1 MTFWEGVLL
10 IVGGLAAGTINTI
23 AGGGSL
29 LTVPLL
35 VLAGVEGNVAN
46 GSNRLGVL
54 TSSTVAHFS
63 FRRQGISVL
72 RHSVPV
78 LVPVIVGSVIGAA
91 LVGQLADGTFEKVF
105 GFLMIPVLIA
115 SFLPKKKQTEMPK
128 LGAKGTLVMFFFVGL
143 YGGAFQAGVGLILV
157 AALSRSGFD
166 LINASAVKVIV
177 TVTLALSAI
186 PVFVLNDQ
194 IAWGPA
200 AILAIGF
207 GAGGFFGAK
216 LAVKGGER
224 LIRPVLFAAVI
235 GLSGRLLGLW

>member
-1 MTFWEGVLL
+1 MTFWEAVLL

-54 TSSTVAHFS
+54 TSSMVAHFS

-72 RHSVPV
+72 RQSVPV

-105 GFLMIPVLIA
+105 GFLMIPVLVA
-115 SFLPKKKQTEMPK
+115 SFLPKKEQINTPK

-166 LINASAVKVIV
+166 LINANAVKVIV
-177 TVTLALSAI
+177 TITLALSAI
-186 PVFVLNDQ
+186 PVFLLNDQ
-194 IAWGPA
+194 ISWGPA
-200 AILAIGF
+200 AVLALGF

-216 LAVKGGER
+216 LTVKGGER